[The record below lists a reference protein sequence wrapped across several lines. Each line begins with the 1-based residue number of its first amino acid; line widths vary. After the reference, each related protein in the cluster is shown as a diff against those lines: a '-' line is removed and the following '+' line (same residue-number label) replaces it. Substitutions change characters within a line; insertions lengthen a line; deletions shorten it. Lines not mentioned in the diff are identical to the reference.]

1 MQRRLGAG
9 CEALGVGVRRQAFEL
24 GARYG
29 RMLDVA
35 LGVEREV
42 LGRRALLESVVLDQA
57 GQLRARDRGL
67 GRLDRVEDGEV
78 LEVVVA

>member
-1 MQRRLGAG
+1 
-9 CEALGVGVRRQAFEL
+9 
-24 GARYG
+24 
-29 RMLDVA
+29 MLDVA

-78 LEVVVA
+78 LEAVVA